1 MIILQDEFNNSTLLK
16 KESVSQIKAIETIQL
31 KLEQK
36 KRMGG
41 GWGGTEPN
49 EMCDSMKFSSICVNE
64 KKNGSEK
71 IFAIMDKMSK
81 IDEYNK

>member
-1 MIILQDEFNNSTLLK
+1 MIILQDELNNSTLLK
-16 KESVSQIKAIETIQL
+16 KESVSQIKVIETIQL

-36 KRMGG
+36 KRMGEG
-41 GWGGTEPN
+41 EGTELN

>member
-1 MIILQDEFNNSTLLK
+1 MIILQDELNNSTLLK

-41 GWGGTEPN
+41 GGE
-49 EMCDSMKFSSICVNE
+49 EQSLMKCATV
-64 KKNGSEK
+64 
-71 IFAIMDKMSK
+71 
-81 IDEYNK
+81 